1 MLILFKMN
9 NDVWIIFDLTL
20 QILKVNVSYVIRHKW
35 MNDVFHKDIFIDIN
49 MWWKK
54 KYIKN
59 ILYKKI

>member
-1 MLILFKMN
+1 MN

-20 QILKVNVSYVIRHKW
+20 QILKVNVSYVIKHKW

-54 KYIKN
+54 KI
-59 ILYKKI
+59 YKKYFI

>member
-1 MLILFKMN
+1 MN